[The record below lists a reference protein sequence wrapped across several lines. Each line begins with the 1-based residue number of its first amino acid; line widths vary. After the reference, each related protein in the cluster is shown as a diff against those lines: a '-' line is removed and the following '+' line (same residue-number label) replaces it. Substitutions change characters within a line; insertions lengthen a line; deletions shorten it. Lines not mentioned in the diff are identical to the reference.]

1 MPAKVVIVLGNN
13 LCESCTQDY
22 CVCHF
27 ICTNE
32 RSVNWGNID
41 FGKYLG
47 GLDKDVRWDL
57 LLCAQKI
64 NDISKWIQ
72 YIKWVD
78 VDSMKGNGI
87 PIGSTF
93 YWWKK
98 KAQDTEFEDDYYWQ
112 DKIALGRYAQKK
124 RSSITGGFAT
134 VILKQTIFQVKI
146 ATDEKS
152 TEEEHSL
159 KELKSCL
166 VFWCLQEEVK
176 R

>member
-1 MPAKVVIVLGNN
+1 MPAKAVIVLGNN

-112 DKIALGRYAQKK
+112 DKIALGRHAKNKK
-124 RSSITGGFAT
+124 IISYYRRICNGHIEANNISSENCHWGKVNRGRTFFERT
-134 VILKQTIFQVKI
+134 
-146 ATDEKS
+146 EK
-152 TEEEHSL
+152 L
-159 KELKSCL
+159 FGVL
-166 VFWCLQEEVK
+166 VSS
-176 R
+176 RRG